1 MALDMSIVRGPRGM
15 DFAQLYTVRDAVVNG
30 MDWYLGDDKEKR
42 QERYLELKQKALCM
56 SREKVLS
63 DAKIDEKTR
72 NYLSEMD
79 RNMFAT
85 YLSYVIGSIEDFA
98 DKNNTHMVFDW
109 DMLPGVTVIDSC
121 SWNLKDI
128 FERCAKPGDHP
139 DRETIVELDLGK
151 IEELNK
157 VWQKRG
163 FKLKLTKWIGYF
175 FPNVGYR
182 MAKDCMVELGLND
195 YWIEIND
202 LLYYREEIEKV
213 AKFMQPSND
222 RLWLVSSY

>member
-1 MALDMSIVRGPRGM
+1 MGFDMSIVRSAKDIDLG
-15 DFAQLYTVRDAVVNG
+15 QLYAIRDAVANG

-42 QERYLELKQKALCM
+42 HEKYLALKQKALCM

-85 YLSYVIGSIEDFA
+85 YLSYVIGSIEDFT
-98 DKNNTHMVFDW
+98 DKNNTHMVFGW
-109 DMLPGVTVIDSC
+109 DMLPEVTVLDSC

-128 FERCAKPGDHP
+128 FEQCAIPSDNP
-139 DRETIVELDLGK
+139 DRETIVELDL
-151 IEELNK
+151 NK
-157 VWQKRG
+157 VEETNKKWQKKG
-163 FKLKLTKWIGYF
+163 FKLKLAKWIGYF
-175 FPNVGYR
+175 FPDAGCR
-182 MAKDCMVELGLND
+182 MTQDCMRELGLND

-202 LLYYREEIEKV
+202 LLYYKNEIDKV
-213 AKFMQPSND
+213 AKFIQPSND